1 MPAPLVRLNSRI
13 VEEARMA
20 DYLVVTSPENWRRT
34 AGLGWTLLGLKST
47 RRNVASSLHQGDRV
61 ACYETG
67 VKRFVAVVEI
77 AGDCFEDHTTIWD
90 GKKAGEDY
98 PYRYP
103 IKAIAVVDEDD
114 ALDAVALSQE
124 LEFPKKWGTHLSL
137 AFQGNIKPI
146 PASDIETIT
155 EALREASAVNKAPA

>member
-1 MPAPLVRLNSRI
+1 VG
-13 VEEARMA
+13 
-20 DYLVVTSPENWRRT
+20 DYLVVTSPENWQKT
-34 AGLGWTLLGLKST
+34 AEMGWKLLGLKST
-47 RRNVASSLHQGDRV
+47 RHNVAQSLHAGDRL

-67 VKRFVAVVEI
+67 VKRFIAVI
-77 AGDCFEDHTTIWD
+77 QIDGDCYEDHTLIWD

-103 IKAIAVVDEDD
+103 IKPVVTVEQDQ
-114 ALDAVALSQE
+114 ALDAVALCQE

-146 PASDIETIT
+146 PASDVDTIA
-155 EALREASAVNKAPA
+155 EALQEAKAGKKPTAATA

>member
-1 MPAPLVRLNSRI
+1 
-13 VEEARMA
+13 MA
-20 DYLVVTSPENWRRT
+20 DYLVVTSPENWQKT
-34 AGLGWTLLGLKST
+34 AEMGWSILGLKST
-47 RRNVASSLHQGDRV
+47 RHNVAQSLRAGDRV

-67 VKRFVAVVEI
+67 VKRFIGVVEI
-77 AGDCFEDHTTIWD
+77 AGDCYEDHTPIWG

-103 IKAIAVVDEDD
+103 IKPLVVVGPDQ

-124 LEFPKKWGTHLSL
+124 LEFPKKWGVHLSL

-146 PASDIETIT
+146 PAGDIAKLED
-155 EALREASAVNKAPA
+155 ALSEVAAATPVR

>member
-1 MPAPLVRLNSRI
+1 
-13 VEEARMA
+13 MA
-20 DYLVVTSPENWRRT
+20 DYLVVTSPENWKKT
-34 AGLGWTLLGLKST
+34 AEMGWTLLGLKST
-47 RRNVASSLHQGDRV
+47 RHNVATSLRKGDRL

-67 VKRFVAVVEI
+67 VKHFIAVI
-77 AGDCFEDHTTIWD
+77 SIDGDCFEDHTPIWG

-103 IKAIAVVDEDD
+103 IKPVVAVDESQ

-146 PASDIETIT
+146 PASDVERIAG
-155 EALREASAVNKAPA
+155 ALREAKTVTASPA

>member
-1 MPAPLVRLNSRI
+1 
-13 VEEARMA
+13 MA
-20 DYLVVTSPENWRRT
+20 DYLVVTSPDNWKKT
-34 AGLGWTLLGLKST
+34 AEMGWTLLGLKST
-47 RRNVASSLHQGDRV
+47 RHNVATSLHKGDRL

-67 VKRFVAVVEI
+67 VKHFIAVVTI
-77 AGDCFEDHTTIWD
+77 DGDCYEDHSPIWD

-103 IKAIAVVDEDD
+103 IKPLVTVAESQ

-137 AFQGNIKPI
+137 AVQGNIKPI
-146 PASDIETIT
+146 PAADIERIAG
-155 EALREASAVNKAPA
+155 ALREAKEATASPA

>member
-1 MPAPLVRLNSRI
+1 
-13 VEEARMA
+13 MA
-20 DYLVVTSPENWRRT
+20 DYLVVTSPQNWKKT
-34 AGLGWTLLGLKST
+34 AEMGWKLLGLKST
-47 RRNVASSLHQGDRV
+47 RHNVATSLRKGDRL

-67 VKRFVAVVEI
+67 VKHFIAVI
-77 AGDCFEDHTTIWD
+77 AIDGDCFEDHTPIWD

-103 IKAIAVVDEDD
+103 IKPIIAVEESQ

-146 PASDIETIT
+146 PPSDIERIA
-155 EALREASAVNKAPA
+155 EALREAQTVTASPA

>member
-1 MPAPLVRLNSRI
+1 
-13 VEEARMA
+13 MA

-34 AGLGWTLLGLKST
+34 AGLGWQVLGLKST
-47 RRNVASSLHQGDRV
+47 RRNVASSLHEGDRV
-61 ACYETG
+61 ACYATG
-67 VKRFVAVVEI
+67 VKRFIGVVEI
-77 AGDCFEDHTTIWD
+77 DGDCFEEHSRIWD
-90 GKKAGEDY
+90 AKKAGEDY

-103 IKAIAVVDEDD
+103 IKPIAVVDEHD

-146 PASDIETIT
+146 PASDIEIIAA
-155 EALREASAVNKAPA
+155 ALREAGGVRTATA

>member
-1 MPAPLVRLNSRI
+1 
-13 VEEARMA
+13 MA
-20 DYLVVTSPENWRRT
+20 DYLVVTSPENWQKT
-34 AGLGWTLLGLKST
+34 AEMGWNLVGLKST
-47 RRNVASSLHQGDRV
+47 RHNVAQSLRVGDRL

-67 VKRFVAVVEI
+67 VKRFIAVIEI
-77 AGDCFEDHTTIWD
+77 AGACYEDHSIIWG

-103 IKAIAVVDEDD
+103 IKPIVTVPQEL

-124 LEFPKKWGTHLSL
+124 LDFPKKWGAHLSL

-146 PASDIETIT
+146 PASDVDTIAEALT
-155 EALREASAVNKAPA
+155 EAKEATPTPA

>member
-1 MPAPLVRLNSRI
+1 
-13 VEEARMA
+13 MA
-20 DYLVVTSPENWRRT
+20 DYLVVTSPENWRKT
-34 AGLGWTLLGLKST
+34 ASLGWSVLGLKST
-47 RRNVASSLHQGDRV
+47 RHKVATSLHKGDRV

-67 VKRFVAVVEI
+67 VKRFIAVLSIE
-77 AGDCFEDHTTIWD
+77 GDCFEDHSPIWG

-103 IKAIAVVDEDD
+103 IKPLAAVREEQ

-137 AFQGNIKPI
+137 AFQGNIKSI
-146 PASDIETIT
+146 PPVDIERIA
-155 EALREASAVNKAPA
+155 EALREAQTVKVGPA

>member
-1 MPAPLVRLNSRI
+1 
-13 VEEARMA
+13 MA
-20 DYLVVTSPENWRRT
+20 DYLVVTSPENWKKT
-34 AGLGWTLLGLKST
+34 ADMGWKLLGLKST
-47 RRNVASSLHQGDRV
+47 RHNVATSLRKGDRL

-67 VKRFVAVVEI
+67 VKHFIAVI
-77 AGDCFEDHTTIWD
+77 TIDGDCYEDHTPIWG

-103 IKAIAVVDEDD
+103 IKPVVAVDESQ

-146 PASDIETIT
+146 PAADIERIAG
-155 EALREASAVNKAPA
+155 ALREAGSVTASPA

>member
-1 MPAPLVRLNSRI
+1 
-13 VEEARMA
+13 MA
-20 DYLVVTSPENWRRT
+20 DYLVVTSPENWEKT
-34 AGLGWTLLGLKST
+34 AEMGWSLLGLKST
-47 RRNVASSLHQGDRV
+47 RHNVAQSLRPGDRL

-67 VKRFVAVVEI
+67 VKRFIAVVQI
-77 AGDCFEDHTTIWD
+77 DGACYEDHTIIWG

-103 IKAIAVVDEDD
+103 IKPVVAVDTDQ

-146 PASDIETIT
+146 PASDIDKIAD
-155 EALREASAVNKAPA
+155 ALGEVKGATATAIR

>member
-1 MPAPLVRLNSRI
+1 
-13 VEEARMA
+13 MA
-20 DYLVVTSPENWRRT
+20 DYLVVTSPENWKKT
-34 AGLGWTLLGLKST
+34 AEMGWTLLGLKST
-47 RRNVASSLHQGDRV
+47 RHNVATSLRKGDRL

-67 VKRFVAVVEI
+67 VKRFIAVLSI
-77 AGDCFEDHTTIWD
+77 DGDCFEDHSPIWG

-103 IKAIAVVDEDD
+103 IKPVVAVDESQ

-146 PASDIETIT
+146 PASDIERIADALS
-155 EALREASAVNKAPA
+155 EANTATASPA

>member
-1 MPAPLVRLNSRI
+1 
-13 VEEARMA
+13 MA
-20 DYLVVTSPENWRRT
+20 DYLVVTSPENWRKT
-34 AGLGWTLLGLKST
+34 AGLGWSILGLKST
-47 RRNVASSLHQGDRV
+47 RHNVARSLHEGDRV

-67 VKRFVAVVEI
+67 IKRFIAVVAI
-77 AGDCFEDHTTIWD
+77 AGDCFEDHSPIWD

-98 PYRYP
+98 PYRYA
-103 IKAIAVVDEDD
+103 IKPIAVANEDD

-146 PASDIETIT
+146 PASDIEKISA
-155 EALREASAVNKAPA
+155 ALKDASEVRTATA